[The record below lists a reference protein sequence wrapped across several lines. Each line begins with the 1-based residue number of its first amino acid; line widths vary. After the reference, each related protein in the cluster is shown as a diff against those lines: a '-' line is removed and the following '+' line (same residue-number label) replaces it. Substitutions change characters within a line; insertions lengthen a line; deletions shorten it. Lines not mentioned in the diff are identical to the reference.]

1 MTAPHATVP
10 VQLASAGPATRR
22 RFTLTAELL
31 EDAQLGSG
39 LSGSGLNAL
48 VTRDR
53 DDRPV
58 LWASHLEGLLRDV
71 ARFRREARLANQLFG
86 KAGGDRQL
94 ALFTS
99 LYCTSQD
106 APSRVWRSTARESFD
121 NRAPKDDSLRAVEMV
136 PRGTTFRGHVEL
148 PDDPALIGALE
159 RWLCELDAVGHG
171 RAAGAGRVRFTVEES
186 TVEPRT
192 AAPMTDTGQLRLLLR
207 NLDPLC
213 LAATTTP
220 SNLIPTLPYVPGR
233 SLLGAIASWL
243 LQGGQHELAAL
254 VTSEQLSF
262 GDALPLPRELETAA
276 LEGNEPLDVLPAP
289 LALRRAKPADSSGAL
304 PWWACHEPATERS
317 FLDPNGPKEPP
328 MGPRKKGLG
337 GDCFA
342 VRRGE
347 GAWDVIRPVLQTRLR
362 NGRPDPER
370 KEPLLFAVE
379 QLAERSLFQA
389 DLFGPPAL
397 LARLVEGLRPLLEGR
412 SWLRLGR
419 AGAPVE
425 VMARACPTRTPPS
438 LDKGLLILTSDLLVR
453 DDQLRWYSA
462 VPEEPERR
470 ARFFEHAGLPRDLH
484 LQVRAQ
490 DGTTVRGFNGTAR
503 LWRLPLGGIRRGSVF
518 DVSGPGLAEL
528 LRAAHEARWLGER
541 THEGCGRFR
550 IEPTREPPGV
560 TKPSGK
566 PAAEPQRKSGVQDDP
581 EEPICQTT
589 RAWCAAYR
597 DKLEREASEAPPSL
611 SQWMD
616 LAAAIPTDR
625 DAIERRLA
633 PTTRGGRAW
642 TNAAAHDV
650 LVHLKALPENARA
663 AHAHLF
669 IRWLRSPWPKK
680 DAQA

>member
-1 MTAPHATVP
+1 MTALHATVP
-10 VQLASAGPATRR
+10 AQRASAGPTPRR

-39 LSGSGLNAL
+39 LSGSGINAL

-71 ARFRREARLANQLFG
+71 ARFRREGCLANQLFG

-99 LYCTSQD
+99 LYCTSKD

-121 NRAPKDDSLRAVEMV
+121 NRVPKDDSLRAVEMV

-148 PDDPALIGALE
+148 PDDPVLIGALE
-159 RWLCELDAVGHG
+159 RWLSELDAVGHG
-171 RAAGAGRVRFTVEES
+171 RAAGAGRVRFTFEES
-186 TVEPRT
+186 NVEPRAVEAT
-192 AAPMTDTGQLRLLLR
+192 TDTGHLRLLLR

-233 SLLGAIASWL
+233 ALLGAVASWL

-262 GDALPLPRELETAA
+262 GDALPLPRELEAAA
-276 LEGNEPLDVLPAP
+276 LEGNEEIDVLPAP
-289 LALRRAKPADSSGAL
+289 LALRRVKPADSSGAL
-304 PWWACHEPATERS
+304 PWWACHEPTTERD

-328 MGPRKKGLG
+328 MGPRKKSLS

-347 GAWDVIRPVLQTRLR
+347 GAWEVIRPALQTRLR

-389 DLFGPPAL
+389 ELFGPPAL
-397 LARLVEGLRPLLEGR
+397 LARLVDELRPLLEGR

-425 VMARACPTRTPPS
+425 VMARSCQTRTYPS

-453 DDQLRWYSA
+453 DDQLRWYST

-470 ARFFEHAGLPRDLH
+470 ARFLAHAGLPSDLK
-484 LQVRAQ
+484 LEVRAQ

-503 LWRLPLGGIRRGSVF
+503 LWRLPIGGIRRGSVF
-518 DVSGPGLAEL
+518 DVSGPGLAKL
-528 LRAAHEARWLGER
+528 QRAAQEARWLGER
-541 THEGCGRFR
+541 IHEGCGRFR
-550 IEPTREPPGV
+550 IEPKREPPGIN
-560 TKPSGK
+560 KFAKKS
-566 PAAEPQRKSGVQDDP
+566 AEPQRKLGVPDDP
-581 EEPICQTT
+581 EEQLCRIT
-589 RAWCAAYR
+589 RDWCTAYR
-597 DKLEREASEAPPSL
+597 AKLENETSEAPPSL
-611 SQWMD
+611 SQWQD
-616 LAAAIPTDR
+616 LAASLEAKDPE
-625 DAIERRLA
+625 ALARRLQ

-642 TNAAAHDV
+642 TTAAARAV
-650 LVHLKALPENARA
+650 LDHLRALPEGARA
-663 AHAHLF
+663 AHARLF
-669 IRWLRSPWPKK
+669 VRWLRASAPQK
-680 DAQA
+680 DAQS